1 MEPDSFDFFDPF
13 DPPDPP
19 DFLNEVILCVWS
31 MGQTRPDFTYPDC
44 ELNVDPPVE
53 GFGKFLDRSFSLPAN
68 DDIRFS
74 WTDRSF
80 WLSGPL
86 DESLTFVSSITA
98 IINTH

>member
-68 DDIRFS
+68 DGIDFS
-74 WTDRSF
+74 LVDRSI

-86 DESLTFVSSITA
+86 DESLTFVSSITS